1 MPGILCSLPLLTD
14 FAVRLRKEILD
25 IGAVAIK
32 NRADWLRWK
41 WRRLRDKKK
50 FKY

>member
-1 MPGILCSLPLLTD
+1 MASLRLAPVAWLFPL
-14 FAVRLRKEILD
+14 ARV
-25 IGAVAIK
+25 GATWTLLIK